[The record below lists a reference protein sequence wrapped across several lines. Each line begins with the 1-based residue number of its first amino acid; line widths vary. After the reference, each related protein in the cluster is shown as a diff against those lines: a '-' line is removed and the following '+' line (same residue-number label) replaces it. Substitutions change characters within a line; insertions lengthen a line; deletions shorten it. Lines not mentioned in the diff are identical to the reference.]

1 MVECLDLGSKEL
13 GIKYSFY
20 KKLKFS
26 KIVVVN
32 SGIDN
37 LKFCIEK
44 RCGQIDFIVAGP
56 NLVITPNDHN
66 KILTNKNIDLV
77 ITPSK
82 WVSNFYS
89 RLQPSLKNRI

>member
-13 GIKYSFY
+13 GIEYSFY
-20 KKLKFS
+20 KKKLKFI

-37 LKFCIEK
+37 LKFCIKKK
-44 RCGQIDFIVAGP
+44 RCGQIDFIVGGP
-56 NLVITPNDHN
+56 NLVITPNDLY
-66 KILTNKNIDLV
+66 ILTNKNIDLV

-82 WVSNFYS
+82 CFKF
-89 RLQPSLKNRI
+89 LF